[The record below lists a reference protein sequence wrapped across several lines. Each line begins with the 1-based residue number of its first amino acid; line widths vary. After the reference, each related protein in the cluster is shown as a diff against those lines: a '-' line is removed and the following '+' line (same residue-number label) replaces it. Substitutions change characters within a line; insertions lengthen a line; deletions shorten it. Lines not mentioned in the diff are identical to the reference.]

1 MLNQDEPWDFGGF
14 SIAFSILRSFSGP
27 HWSPLELSSPDAE
40 ALKHGAPV
48 EGRRVAVLLR
58 QDL

>member
-1 MLNQDEPWDFGGF
+1 MGF
-14 SIAFSILRSFSGP
+14 WRFFHGFFHSKGSLELRQ
-27 HWSPLELSSPDAE
+27 LSSPDAE